1 MILVIFSVEN
11 WVSLAEAISRPS
23 QSHSAESN
31 AAFLLLGSLIPRL
44 RSWDKTR
51 REWERKIEGKAGGR
65 VSQTSSSSSHQAG
78 QSAEG
83 KGERKKKTLLLSTVS
98 QQQQQ
103 QRIYLVRTEPT
114 RAGGGIFFI
123 RRRRSRFEERK
134 NERES
139 GGDSG
144 QLSGECPSN
153 AEVHPDDDCWSGWS
167 APFWS
172 VISRIYILKV
182 RIPPLP
188 ACWLSHSIP
197 PTSPLRHTSRKSV
210 CDCECAFMSVCVCA
224 APKEKCAANRCFWE
238 S

>member
-1 MILVIFSVEN
+1 MRTQN
-11 WVSLAEAISRPS
+11 W
-23 QSHSAESN
+23 
-31 AAFLLLGSLIPRL
+31 
-44 RSWDKTR
+44 
-51 REWERKIEGKAGGR
+51 
-65 VSQTSSSSSHQAG
+65 G
-78 QSAEG
+78 QSWRKSVSNQQQQQPSG
-83 KGERKKKTLLLSTVS
+83 RPVSRRQRRKKKKTLLLSTVS

-188 ACWLSHSIP
+188 ACWLSHLIP

-210 CDCECAFMSVCVCA
+210 CDCECAFMSVCVCVQHPRKSA
-224 APKEKCAANRCFWE
+224 QQIVVFGKASTA
-238 S
+238 